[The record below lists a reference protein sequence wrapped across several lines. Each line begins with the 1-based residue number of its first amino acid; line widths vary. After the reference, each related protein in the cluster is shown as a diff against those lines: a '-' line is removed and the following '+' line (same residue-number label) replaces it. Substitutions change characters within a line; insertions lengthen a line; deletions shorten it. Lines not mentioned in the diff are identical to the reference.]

1 MLNHMSGMA
10 APDAVSQFASR
21 LETIE
26 QRIAELGAK
35 VDSLSSVSSSQEAE
49 IANLTDLV
57 TALATRQRAITV
69 VQSEQTVFIDES
81 VRRLREKNR
90 RLRIDVAQI
99 KGQLKT
105 LLPSIPQATA
115 VVSAEDP
122 SIVTLRFSEET
133 PLSGILSYLTDR
145 HGGNVHDL
153 GIVEI
158 TAVKPYDDD
167 PDYAPKNAADIRNTE
182 SRFFSAS
189 GKNQSISFDF
199 KQVTV
204 TPTHYSI
211 RNGQFGNDLQTWRI
225 EGSLDGVE
233 WKVLDE
239 RTGIEELAGEGVVAS
254 FQIATRE
261 RVRIIKLVQTAP
273 AQDCSNQFTISAFE
287 IFGDLHG

>member
-1 MLNHMSGMA
+1 MA
-10 APDAVSQFASR
+10 EPDAVSQLASR
-21 LETIE
+21 LEAIE
-26 QRIAELGAK
+26 GRITELSAK
-35 VDSLSSVSSSQEAE
+35 VDDLSSVSSSQAAS
-49 IANLTDLV
+49 IAQLTE
-57 TALATRQRAITV
+57 LATQQRTLTV
-69 VQSEQTVFIDES
+69 VQSEQAIFIDEN
-81 VRRLREKNR
+81 VRRLKEKNR

-105 LLPSIPQATA
+105 LLPSIPQAA
-115 VVSAEDP
+115 PVVSPDDP
-122 SIVTLRFSEET
+122 SLATLLFNEET

-158 TAVKPYDDD
+158 TADKPYDDD
-167 PDYAPKNAADIRNTE
+167 PDYAAKNVADIRNRE

-199 KQVTV
+199 RQATV

-233 WKVLDE
+233 WKLLDQ
-239 RTGIEELAGEGVVAS
+239 RAGIEELAGEGVIVGFRVANP
-254 FQIATRE
+254 E
-261 RVRIIKLVQTAP
+261 KVRFIRLVQTAP
-273 AQDCSNQFTISAFE
+273 AQDGSNQFTISAFE
-287 IFGDLHG
+287 LFGELRT